1 MIVRIQ
7 RRLYRRQAHHAQRVH
22 LKGRAC
28 RCRESFHQE
37 CRIPTHQ
44 KAAVTQGVFPFDRSE
59 IVAYS
64 PLPIFRTDA
73 KPLSTSGVSE
83 TRAWSATSAN
93 ECALSVIAF
102 LLWSIGISLMSPFV
116 LLPRRMAP
124 ASGRTRGRGAV
135 ITSHWPIC

>member
-7 RRLYRRQAHHAQRVH
+7 RRLYRRLAHHAQRVH
-22 LKGRAC
+22 LKRRAC

-37 CRIPTHQ
+37 CRIPPTRKPPLHT
-44 KAAVTQGVFPFDRSE
+44 VVFPFDRSE

-83 TRAWSATSAN
+83 TRASSARSAN
-93 ECALSVIAF
+93 GCRLSVISF

-124 ASGRTRGRGAV
+124 ASGRTRGRGSV
-135 ITSHWPIC
+135 ITSHW